1 MFAPLGL
8 HVPQFTYADPNV
20 QDTLD
25 EQNDS
30 KPFAFSELFQSSV
43 ATSPAISILRDV
55 ATPRP
60 SVDDTTAAFIGFSW
74 GPAIDAFPDAAPPV
88 VPPIQATP
96 APNRLSPPGL
106 LNTPFLLS
114 TPVMNPLHFTTPM
127 RPANQTPFQ
136 TLSRNST
143 VRRATIRR
151 PVSDREAMKQLVNCV
166 GMSARKRVMESGR
179 KPRILSS
186 LSHNRTNSF
195 KKELRFH
202 QTPDDPAQM
211 PLSGTDTEEDT
222 DMDMD
227 APPSPS
233 PSPRPSSA
241 MSRRSG
247 TASVTGTLSR
257 IMIGD
262 LSQRTGTDASMR
274 VGGEFSRRASVD
286 FSSAYISS
294 PVQHLRGETTLDD
307 LQAKHMS
314 LMRSILA
321 LEQQLQGFAS
331 SLEEP

>member
-1 MFAPLGL
+1 MLAPLGL
-8 HVPQFTYADPNV
+8 HVPQFTYADANI
-20 QDTLD
+20 QDD
-25 EQNDS
+25 SAEQNDS
-30 KPFAFSELFQSSV
+30 RPFAFSELFQSSV
-43 ATSPAISILRDV
+43 GSSPAISILRDV

-74 GPAIDAFPDAAPPV
+74 GPAIDAFPDVAPPV
-88 VPPIQATP
+88 ALPAQMTP
-96 APNRLSPPGL
+96 ARNRLSPAGL
-106 LNTPFLLS
+106 CTAAPFLLS
-114 TPVMNPLHFTTPM
+114 TPVTNTLHFSTPM

-143 VRRATIRR
+143 ARRATIRR

-186 LSHNRTNSF
+186 LSLNRTNSF

-222 DMDMD
+222 DMDTD

-247 TASVTGTLSR
+247 TSTGTFSR

-274 VGGEFSRRASVD
+274 MGGESSRRTSVD
-286 FSSAYISS
+286 LSGAYIPSS
-294 PVQHLRGETTLDD
+294 LRHPTRETPFDD

-314 LMRSILA
+314 LMRSIRT

-331 SLEEP
+331 SLEDQ